1 MNIHTMTR
9 NALLTFLAILLTG
22 CATGP
27 QVTTHAMP
35 RVDFTAYETFGWPE
49 EVGTDRGGYESSIT
63 QYFKQAAKREMEALG
78 YRYVE
83 KDPELMV
90 NFFANAEDKQDVY
103 TRPSMNASL
112 ATGYYGYRY
121 GMYSAWPVYTTEVD
135 TFNYTVGTAN
145 IDLVDAE
152 KMQLIWEGRIEGRL
166 TEGTLSD
173 PRAAIYEAVADI
185 FSEFPTRDA
194 GD

>member
-1 MNIHTMTR
+1 MNAQRIIRTLLLSLL
-9 NALLTFLAILLTG
+9 ALVVTG

-27 QVTTHAMP
+27 QVTTHSMP
-35 RVDFTAYETFGWPE
+35 RVDFTAYETFGFPD
-49 EVGTDRGGYESSIT
+49 EVGTDRGGYETSIT

-83 KDPELMV
+83 RDPDLLV

-103 TRPSMNASL
+103 TRPSMNATF

-121 GMYSAWPVYTTEVD
+121 GMYTAWPVYTTEVD

-145 IDLVDAE
+145 VDLIDAE
-152 KMQLIWEGRIEGRL
+152 KMQMIWEGRIEGRL
-166 TEGTLSD
+166 TERAFSE
-173 PRAAIYEAVADI
+173 PRASISQAVADI
-185 FSEFPTRDA
+185 FAKFPTRTSSD
-194 GD
+194 

>member
-1 MNIHTMTR
+1 MNIQNMIR
-9 NALLTFLAILLTG
+9 NASLLLLVMALAG
-22 CATGP
+22 CASGP

-35 RVDFTAYETFGWPE
+35 RVDFTGYETFGWPD

-63 QYFKQAAKREMEALG
+63 QYFKQSAKREMEALG
-78 YRYVE
+78 YRFVE
-83 KDPELMV
+83 DNPDLLV

-112 ATGYYGYRY
+112 STGYYGYRY

-135 TFNYTVGTAN
+135 TFNYTLGTAN
-145 IDLVDAE
+145 VDVVDAE

-166 TEGTLSD
+166 TEDALSD
-173 PRAAIYEAVADI
+173 PATAISQAVADI
-185 FSEFPTRDA
+185 FSKFPTRDSDA
-194 GD
+194 